1 MKLSPEAKARAD
13 AVMGR
18 ENYRQALWGEEEHRR
33 VKALATNENPRFNEL
48 VDYHVERT
56 RRSYKMIIDGYMEA
70 YRMDGTLID
79 DEDRHEI
86 IMEIKALVDRR
97 FHDITTR
104 EGNPDFR
111 HPLTHAKIPNMD
123 AYLKSQFD
131 RLVGEALLELD
142 VARTDLIIE
151 KRKQPE
157 ASGSSYALHVQ
168 GDVIGGAQVGPN
180 NTQNI
185 TDIHSI
191 NGKPK
196 IRWSQLKPVVGVQ
209 RVSGVGDVEVT
220 EQNIKEAGE
229 IGGDPWVDI
238 CDATAF
244 GAVVRKYALGLF
256 TPE

>member
-1 MKLSPEAKARAD
+1 AP
-13 AVMGR
+13 
-18 ENYRQALWGEEEHRR
+18 
-33 VKALATNENPRFNEL
+33 ATNENPRFNEL
-48 VDYHVERT
+48 VDYRVERT
-56 RRSYKMIIDGYMEA
+56 RRAYKMIINAYMEG
-70 YRMDGTLID
+70 YRMDGILID
-79 DEDRHEI
+79 DDDRHEI

-104 EGNPDFR
+104 EGRPDFR
-111 HPLTHAKIPNMD
+111 HPLTHAKLPNMD

-157 ASGSSYALHVQ
+157 ASGSSYALHVH
-168 GDVIGGAQVGPN
+168 GDVIGGAQVGPH

-185 TDIHSI
+185 TGIHSI
-191 NGKPK
+191 NGKPH
-196 IRWSQLKPVVGVQ
+196 ISWSHLKPEVGIQ
-209 RVSGVGDVEVT
+209 RVAQEGAVEVT
-220 EQNIKEAGE
+220 DWDIQRATE
-229 IGGDPWVDI
+229 IGGNPWVEL
-238 CDATAF
+238 CDATTF